1 MRNRIKKM
9 LCLVLAS
16 ALVLPSVSS
25 QASQEEIDQV
35 KENINDS
42 EQAIQQA
49 EQLLSDLEQ
58 KKSDT
63 AAYLQELSAAVNEKD
78 ATIAD
83 IQNQITTKQQEIDAA
98 QAELTESQTLASQQY
113 EDMKLRIQYMYEA
126 GEDELLD
133 ILFSS
138 QSLPEL
144 LSHSEYIYQMSE
156 YDRNMLT
163 AYEETLQ
170 RVETAKA
177 DLEAG
182 QAQLTELLDGAE
194 QEKEALSLLADAQ
207 NSKLQELSDS
217 IAAAQGDLGEQ
228 QVDLGEQQELL
239 EYLQAEMERQM
250 AEALRQAQ
258 LLAEEQA
265 RAEESSRAEESAAA
279 ASSVAEASSAAAS
292 SDVVDN
298 NTGNNNNSSNSTSAA
313 DSTTAANN
321 NSSTA
326 SVVLTWPL
334 PGYHRITSTFGPR
347 PNAPVAGVAAYHN
360 AIDIAAP
367 NGTTIVSAGD
377 GTVYYAGDGV
387 AMSSQAGGYQ
397 VWVSHE
403 GGKYITMYLHCSKL
417 LVSAGQTVKAGDAI
431 AEVGNTGL
439 SAGNHLDFRILYQG
453 SYIDPLGSM
462 VMYP

>member
-9 LCLVLAS
+9 LCLMLAA
-16 ALVLPSVSS
+16 ALVLLSVSS

-63 AAYLQELSAAVNEKD
+63 VAYLQELSAAVNEKD

-98 QAELTESQTLASQQY
+98 QAELTESQALADQQY

-163 AYEETLQ
+163 TYEETLQ

-177 DLEAG
+177 EMEAG

-207 NSKLQELSDS
+207 NSKLQELSNS

-265 RAEESSRAEESAAA
+265 RAEESSRAAESAAA
-279 ASSVAEASSAAAS
+279 ASSAAAS
-292 SDVVDN
+292 SDVADN
-298 NTGNNNNSSNSTSAA
+298 NTGNNNNNNSSNSTSAA

-462 VMYP
+462 VTYQ

>member
-9 LCLVLAS
+9 LCLVLAA

-78 ATIAD
+78 AAIAD

-98 QAELTESQTLASQQY
+98 QTELTESQALADQQY

-163 AYEETLQ
+163 TYEETLQ

-207 NSKLQELSDS
+207 NSELQELSNS

-228 QVDLGEQQELL
+228 QEDLGEQQELL

-265 RAEESSRAEESAAA
+265 RAEESSRAAESAAA
-279 ASSVAEASSAAAS
+279 ASSAAAS
-292 SDVVDN
+292 SDVADN
-298 NTGNNNNSSNSTSAA
+298 NTGNNNNNNSSNSTSAA
-313 DSTTAANN
+313 DSTTTANN

-462 VMYP
+462 VTYQ

>member
-1 MRNRIKKM
+1 MKNRIKKM
-9 LCLVLAS
+9 LCLVLAA

-78 ATIAD
+78 AAIAD
-83 IQNQITTKQQEIDAA
+83 IQNQITAKQQEIDAA
-98 QAELTESQTLASQQY
+98 QAELTESQALADQQY

-163 AYEETLQ
+163 TYEETLQ

-182 QAQLTELLDGAE
+182 QTQLTELLDGAE

-217 IAAAQGDLGEQ
+217 IAEAQGDLGEQ

-265 RAEESSRAEESAAA
+265 RAEESSRAAESAAA
-279 ASSVAEASSAAAS
+279 ASSAAAS
-292 SDVVDN
+292 SDVADN
-298 NTGNNNNSSNSTSAA
+298 NTGNNNNNNSSNSTSAA

-462 VMYP
+462 VTYQ

>member
-1 MRNRIKKM
+1 MKNRIKKM
-9 LCLVLAS
+9 LCLVLAA

-265 RAEESSRAEESAAA
+265 RAAESAAA
-279 ASSVAEASSAAAS
+279 ASSVAAASSAAAS

-298 NTGNNNNSSNSTSAA
+298 NTGNNNSSNSTSAA

-377 GTVYYAGDGV
+377 GTVHYAGDGV

-462 VMYP
+462 VTYQ

>member
-9 LCLVLAS
+9 LCLVLAA
-16 ALVLPSVSS
+16 ALVLLSVSS

-63 AAYLQELSAAVNEKD
+63 AAYLHELSAAVNEKD

-98 QAELTESQTLASQQY
+98 QAELTESQALADQQY

-163 AYEETLQ
+163 TYEETLQ

-194 QEKEALSLLADAQ
+194 QEKEALSLLANAQ

-265 RAEESSRAEESAAA
+265 RAEESSRAAESAAA
-279 ASSVAEASSAAAS
+279 ASSAAAS
-292 SDVVDN
+292 SDAADN
-298 NTGNNNNSSNSTSAA
+298 NTGNNNNNNSSNSTSAA

-462 VMYP
+462 VTYQ